1 MIAAAMKTLGY
12 VNQFGMGLQTAKE
25 TLEHYDCKPAEYIL
39 DDRTTFRVVVYSS
52 DYEINNA
59 DVTDNVIDKKL
70 TVNERRHA
78 VLQYMFDNK
87 YVSAS
92 QLAEALGV
100 AQRTIFRDIDA
111 LRKDHKLDRKG
122 DEKTGYWIVLQK

>member
-1 MIAAAMKTLGY
+1 
-12 VNQFGMGLQTAKE
+12 
-25 TLEHYDCKPAEYIL
+25 
-39 DDRTTFRVVVYSS
+39 
-52 DYEINNA
+52 
-59 DVTDNVIDKKL
+59 
-70 TVNERRHA
+70 
-78 VLQYMFDNK
+78 MFDNK